1 MERTELADRWTQW
14 FAEYDM
20 GETTRKEFCEAR
32 GVKLS
37 TFDYWRQ
44 RLRRSEAQK
53 TALKTALK
61 VATVAAQSS
70 TIRILLGIDLRAD
83 LDAHVEAAQI
93 REDIGTNFRSD

>member
-20 GETTRKEFCEAR
+20 GEMTRKEFCEAR

-44 RLRRSEAQK
+44 RLRKHGAQK
-53 TALKTALK
+53 TAAKG
-61 VATVAAQSS
+61 ATVAAQSS
-70 TIRILLGIDLRAD
+70 TIGNLIGNGVSVELEGRV
-83 LDAHVEAAQI
+83 DAARI
-93 REDIGTNFRSD
+93 REDIGTNFR